1 MVKENIIY
9 GRIPILTCLKAG
21 SRAVYK
27 IYLQYGISIPELK
40 EWQNRIPIEIKPRAF
55 LDHITKNAVHQGIV
69 AEVEELH
76 ILSWNDWLQD
86 SADGQ
91 TKQIVVLDHIED
103 PRNLGAII
111 RSAVAF
117 NIVTIILPREGS
129 APITPVTVK
138 ASAGA
143 VEYAQ
148 IVQVNST
155 LQSVRKLKELGYSI
169 YALDARGDKKLN
181 ELIWQDKRVLIIGS
195 EGKGIRSLLK
205 RECDYLVSIPT
216 GPKIYQL
223 NASVSASIAFYA
235 MSIQSTKNT

>member
-1 MVKENIIY
+1 MQKENIIY
-9 GRIPILTCLKAG
+9 GRIPVLTCLKAE

-27 IYLQYGISIPELK
+27 IYIQEGVSIPELK
-40 EWQNRIPIEIKPRAF
+40 EWQNCIPIEIRPRGF

-69 AEVEELH
+69 AEVENLH
-76 ILSWNDWLQD
+76 ILSWNEWLQN
-86 SADGQ
+86 SMEGLA
-91 TKQIVVLDHIED
+91 KQIVVLDHIED

-117 NIVTIILPREGS
+117 NINTIILPHEGS
-129 APITPVTVK
+129 APITPITVK

-148 IVQVNST
+148 IVQVKSI
-155 LQSVRKLKELGYSI
+155 LQSIRKLKEIGYSI
-169 YALDARGDKKLN
+169 YALDAQGDKKLN
-181 ELIWQDKRVLIIGS
+181 ELIWQDKSVIIIGS

-205 RECDYLVSIPT
+205 RECNYLVSIPT

-223 NASVSASIAFYA
+223 NASVSASIAFYT
-235 MSIQSTKNT
+235 MSTSKKH

>member
-1 MVKENIIY
+1 MEKENIIY
-9 GRIPILTCLKAG
+9 GRIPVLTCLKAG
-21 SRAVYK
+21 NRAVYK
-27 IYLQYGISIPELK
+27 IYLQEGVSIPELK
-40 EWQNRIPIEIKPRAF
+40 ECQNRIPIEMKPRGF
-55 LDHITKNAVHQGIV
+55 LDHITKNAVHQGII
-69 AEVEELH
+69 AEVEDLH
-76 ILSWNDWLQD
+76 ILSWNEWLQNF
-86 SADGQ
+86 AEGV
-91 TKQIVVLDHIED
+91 KQIVVLDHIED

-117 NIVTIILPREGS
+117 NVDTIVIPHEGS

-143 VEYAQ
+143 IEYAQ

-155 LQSVRKLKELGYSI
+155 LQSVRKLKEIGYSI
-169 YALDARGDKKLN
+169 YALDAQGDKKIN
-181 ELIWQDKRVLIIGS
+181 ELIWQDKSVLIIGS

-235 MSIQSTKNT
+235 MSSAKRH